1 MLHSR
6 MGFPLFGVNRRMLFL
21 VLHAAGL
28 SEVSSSAEANEVMWD
43 VMCIWHTRLISS
55 YCLADNAKPCSCVS
69 YWLCTTRGL

>member
-6 MGFPLFGVNRRMLFL
+6 MDFPLFGVNRRMLFL

-28 SEVSSSAEANEVMWD
+28 SEVSSFAEANEVMQD
-43 VMCIWHTRLISS
+43 VMLIWHMRLICF